1 MNDLSNQE
9 YKGIIFKLKLL
20 AQSNAKITFDTK
32 MITCSLGMCNLDLY
46 SREISY
52 RKEGQICPLD
62 MRKEKQLTGCYWHC
76 AKMEHNLPDNEIK
89 QIVLNFNI
97 GD

>member
-32 MITCSLGMCNLDLY
+32 
-46 SREISY
+46 
-52 RKEGQICPLD
+52 
-62 MRKEKQLTGCYWHC
+62 
-76 AKMEHNLPDNEIK
+76 
-89 QIVLNFNI
+89 
-97 GD
+97 